1 MGMSDTKLRPI
12 GLPGT
17 KGCDDPVIDYK
28 DVAYLTRFMTPQ
40 AQIQSRRRTGFC
52 TQCQRQLKR
61 EIKRA
66 RHLALMPF
74 VN

>member
-1 MGMSDTKLRPI
+1 MAEKMRMLTAVGNKP
-12 GLPGT
+12 
-17 KGCDDPVIDYK
+17 CDDPVLDYK
-28 DVAYLTRFMTPQ
+28 NLPHLTKFLTPQ

-66 RHLALMPF
+66 RHLALIPF
-74 VN
+74 VG

>member
-1 MGMSDTKLRPI
+1 MMDSKLRTI
-12 GLPGT
+12 GTLGT
-17 KGCDDPVIDYK
+17 KGCDDPKLDYK
-28 DVAYLTRFMTPQ
+28 DVIYLAKFLTPQ

-74 VN
+74 VS